1 MSGVAARLLYLI
13 ALIALRAVAAHFS
26 DPRHLPGPA
35 AVFAAMGRGGV
46 ERAVRGLSY
55 PLIFSRAK
63 MQLEVGASLRRLSYD
78 ES

>member
-1 MSGVAARLLYLI
+1 VLEL
-13 ALIALRAVAAHFS
+13 AVAAF
-26 DPRHLPGPA
+26 GPDEGPS
-35 AVFAAMGRGGV
+35 VFF
-46 ERAVRGLSY
+46 ETTDDLLDLSY